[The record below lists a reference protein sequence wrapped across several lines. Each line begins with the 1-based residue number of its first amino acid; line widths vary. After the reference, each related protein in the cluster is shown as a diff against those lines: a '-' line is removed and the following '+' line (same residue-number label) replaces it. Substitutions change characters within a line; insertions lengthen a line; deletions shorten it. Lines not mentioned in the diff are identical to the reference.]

1 MSLRLFYFFNL
12 CSFFTGAPWSS
23 DWWYFTSVSNY
34 FRRGFKNIAVLGIK
48 TVTTKQKQNNKPE
61 QQQQKTS
68 TCHETYR
75 RTASLFQLSVH
86 FLKSKW
92 SNSFISV
99 KYYMCTCTVK
109 QLHLPLSSD
118 SSCWKRPCSP
128 FPSLPLLLFPHFHL
142 LTYTPFHFVYS
153 DIGSFHTTP
162 EEYENAA
169 ALSLRLGQPSTLIH
183 HENKAFRKRSS
194 NIRNFSENAVFLFSC
209 GR

>member
-1 MSLRLFYFFNL
+1 M
-12 CSFFTGAPWSS
+12 
-23 DWWYFTSVSNY
+23 
-34 FRRGFKNIAVLGIK
+34 
-48 TVTTKQKQNNKPE
+48 
-61 QQQQKTS
+61 
-68 TCHETYR
+68 
-75 RTASLFQLSVH
+75 H

-92 SNSFISV
+92 SDSFISV

-153 DIGSFHTTP
+153 DIGSFHTTS

-169 ALSLRLGQPSTLIH
+169 ALFLRLGQPSTLIR

-194 NIRNFSENAVFLFSC
+194 YGTLVKTPSFCFRVDGKYFENGAFENDGVTIIT
-209 GR
+209 